1 MLVPQDQAEN
11 LLELTLTLSQKVAI
25 KAHEYIGNHD
35 KISGYCKYPILCNHF
50 PKDNPEFDDLNK
62 EVPFLAYSIPKYDLK
77 DFPEDA
83 VQYGAIFNGYS
94 RDKINV
100 SDIDGFSDLYQF
112 ISNSNELKKA
122 FYGDKTTEISE
133 LTIKRFVSEIVERY
147 LYSIQATKEVP
158 TDLKE
163 KILPYVKEKLIRY
176 IGDSLKIDIY
186 VPICLATFQDET
198 IKLSDNIEI
207 IRIPEAIQKS
217 RKQACTYESYN
228 EDSVAACATH
238 MIVFHGYCFKNEEY
252 FSING
257 ATRNYNA
264 YPINDINIIMAI
276 IRIVTGYS
284 IGYEQILSRPID
296 WIDDFC
302 ADLVPLYGAKTHF
315 VNAKE
320 YEKVWLHLP
329 IGYINSEQAQV
340 IQKLYTTITSL
351 DENKTNKKLFFALK
365 RLNRC
370 MLRDENDDMAIDAT
384 IGLESLLSGGTKG
397 EITYTI
403 SNRIPVVFKHE
414 PSDTYK
420 PNECRAIMK
429 KIYNYR
435 SVMVHGGILKPADKF
450 YTINGENIEI
460 DRIAVDFLRHALLFV
475 INNPE
480 YLDAKKF
487 DEYID
492 SVMTN

>member
-50 PKDNPEFDDLNK
+50 PKDNPEFYDLNK
-62 EVPFLAYSIPKYDLK
+62 EVSFLAYSIPKYDLK

-112 ISNSNELKKA
+112 ISNFNELKKA

-238 MIVFHGYCFKNEEY
+238 MIVFHGYC
-252 FSING
+252 
-257 ATRNYNA
+257 
-264 YPINDINIIMAI
+264 
-276 IRIVTGYS
+276 
-284 IGYEQILSRPID
+284 
-296 WIDDFC
+296 
-302 ADLVPLYGAKTHF
+302 
-315 VNAKE
+315 
-320 YEKVWLHLP
+320 
-329 IGYINSEQAQV
+329 
-340 IQKLYTTITSL
+340 
-351 DENKTNKKLFFALK
+351 
-365 RLNRC
+365 
-370 MLRDENDDMAIDAT
+370 
-384 IGLESLLSGGTKG
+384 
-397 EITYTI
+397 
-403 SNRIPVVFKHE
+403 
-414 PSDTYK
+414 
-420 PNECRAIMK
+420 
-429 KIYNYR
+429 
-435 SVMVHGGILKPADKF
+435 
-450 YTINGENIEI
+450 
-460 DRIAVDFLRHALLFV
+460 
-475 INNPE
+475 
-480 YLDAKKF
+480 
-487 DEYID
+487 
-492 SVMTN
+492 